1 MVTNIWLFLYIA
13 IDVDKLYNLL
23 VSVFSIVKMKC

>member
-1 MVTNIWLFLYIA
+1 MVTNIWLFLYIT
-13 IDVDKLYNLL
+13 IDVDKLYNPL